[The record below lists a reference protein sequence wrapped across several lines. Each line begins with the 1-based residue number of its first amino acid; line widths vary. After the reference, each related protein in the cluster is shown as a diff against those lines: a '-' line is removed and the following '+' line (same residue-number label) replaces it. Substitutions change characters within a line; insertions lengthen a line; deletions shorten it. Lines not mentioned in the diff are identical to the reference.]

1 MVGRSKFSWMCSMNL
16 EKIDDYRW
24 LIPKTYKAGML
35 TDAMI
40 YANERLL
47 EAIRR
52 DQSLEQAA
60 NVAMLPGIV
69 GRALAMP
76 DIHQGYG
83 FPIGGVAAVDEQHGV
98 VSPGGVGFDINC
110 GVRLLSSNLTL
121 KEVKPKLR
129 DLVHQLFRDIPSGTG
144 QTSRLDVSDSDLNQI
159 IEKGPRWAIERDMG
173 SEADLDHTEERGCI
187 AGADPYA
194 VSARAK
200 QRGRP
205 QLGTLGSG
213 NHFLEVQY
221 VDEIFDERTS
231 SQYNL
236 SKDRI
241 VLLIHTGSRGLGH
254 QVCTDYVA
262 QLDEAMRRYD
272 LHLPDR
278 QLACAPIHSPE
289 GQRYLHAMAGAA
301 NFAWTNRQTICHS
314 VRGAFKRIFSADV
327 HLPVIYDVAH
337 NIAKFETHTVDGA
350 RKRVL
355 VHRKGATRAFPNQAV
370 FIPGSM
376 GTASYFL
383 LGQESAMRETFGTAC
398 HGAGRVLSRS
408 AAKKGVTAKEIQ
420 KELESRGIIVQ
431 SLTREGLT
439 EEKPEAYKDIETVVD
454 VVHNVGLALR
464 VNDVDDGLDR
474 KSTRLNSSHGYI
486 SYAVFCLKKKTQTLA
501 SS

>member
-1 MVGRSKFSWMCSMNL
+1 MFNMHL

-24 LIPKTYKAGML
+24 LIPRTYKPGMR

-110 GVRLLSSNLTL
+110 GVRLLGSTLTL
-121 KEVKPKLR
+121 RDVKPKLR
-129 DLVHQLFRDIPSGTG
+129 ELVHQLFRDVPSGTG
-144 QTSRLDVSDSDLNQI
+144 QSGRLAVSDTDLNTVLQ
-159 IEKGPRWAIERDMG
+159 KGPRWAIDHDMG

-187 AGADPYA
+187 AGADPDA
-194 VSARAK
+194 VSDRAK
-200 QRGRP
+200 QRGKG

-221 VDEIFDERTS
+221 VDEVFDQKTA

-236 SKDRI
+236 DKERI

-262 QLDEAMRRYD
+262 RLDEAMRKYD
-272 LHLPDR
+272 LHVPDR
-278 QLACAPIHSPE
+278 QLACAPVHSPE
-289 GQRYLHAMAGAA
+289 GQRYLQAMAASA
-301 NFAWTNRQTICHS
+301 NFAWTNRQCIAHAA
-314 VRGAFKRIFSADV
+314 RGAFKRIFGEGV
-327 HLPVIYDVAH
+327 GMPLIYDVAH
-337 NIAKFETHTVDGA
+337 NIAKLETHVVDGKQ
-350 RKRVL
+350 RRVV
-355 VHRKGATRAFPNQAV
+355 VHRKGATRAFPDQPV

-383 LGQESAMRETFGTAC
+383 IGQEGAMRETFGSAC
-398 HGAGRVLSRS
+398 HGAGRVMSRS

-420 KELESRGIIVQ
+420 KELESRGIIVE

-439 EEKPEAYKDIETVVD
+439 EEKPDAYKDIESVVD
-454 VVHNVGLALR
+454 VVHNAGLAARVARLR
-464 VNDVDDGLDR
+464 PIGVVKG
-474 KSTRLNSSHGYI
+474 
-486 SYAVFCLKKKTQTLA
+486 
-501 SS
+501 

>member
-1 MVGRSKFSWMCSMNL
+1 MKL

-24 LIPKTYKAGML
+24 LIPRTYKAGMR
-35 TDAMI
+35 TDALI

-47 EAIRR
+47 QAIRQ

-83 FPIGGVAAVDEQHGV
+83 FPIGGVAAVDEHDGV

-110 GVRLLSSNLTL
+110 GVRLLSSTLTL
-121 KEVKPKLR
+121 KDVRPKLR
-129 DLVHQLFRDIPSGTG
+129 ELVHQLFRDVPSGTG
-144 QTSRLDVSDSDLNQI
+144 QSSRVKLSETDLNKVL
-159 IEKGPRWAIERDMG
+159 ESGPRWAIEQGMG

-194 VSARAK
+194 VSERAK
-200 QRGRP
+200 QRGKA

-221 VDEIFDERTS
+221 VDEVFAEGIA

-236 SKDRI
+236 QKDGI
-241 VLLIHTGSRGLGH
+241 VVLIHTGSRGLGH
-254 QVCTDYVA
+254 QVCTDYVS
-262 QLDEAMRRYD
+262 QLEAAMRKYD
-272 LHLPDR
+272 LHVPDR

-289 GQRYLHAMAGAA
+289 GQRYLQAMAAAA
-301 NFAWTNRQTICHS
+301 NFAWTNRQCIGHA
-314 VRGAFKRIFSADV
+314 VRGAFKRICGEEV
-327 HLPVIYDVAH
+327 NLRLIYDVAH
-337 NIAKFETHTVDGA
+337 NIAKRETHIVDG
-350 RKRVL
+350 KQTRVV
-355 VHRKGATRAFPNQAV
+355 VHRKGATRSFPNQPV

-383 LGQESAMRETFGTAC
+383 IGQEGAMRETFGTAC
-398 HGAGRVLSRS
+398 HGAGRVMSRS

-420 KELESRGIIVQ
+420 KELESRGIIVE

-439 EEKPEAYKDIETVVD
+439 EEKPDAYKDIESVVD
-454 VVHNVGLALR
+454 VVHNAGLAARVARLR
-464 VNDVDDGLDR
+464 PIGVIKG
-474 KSTRLNSSHGYI
+474 
-486 SYAVFCLKKKTQTLA
+486 
-501 SS
+501 

>member
-1 MVGRSKFSWMCSMNL
+1 MKL

-24 LIPKTYKAGML
+24 LIPRTYKQGMR
-35 TDAMI
+35 TDTVI
-40 YANERLL
+40 YASERLL
-47 EAIRR
+47 EAIQR

-83 FPIGGVAAVDEQHGV
+83 FPIGGVAAVDEQDGV

-110 GVRLLSSNLTL
+110 GVRLLSSNLT
-121 KEVKPKLR
+121 KKDVKPKLR
-129 DLVHQLFRDIPSGTG
+129 ELVHQLFRDVPSGTG
-144 QTSRLDVSDSDLNQI
+144 QSSRMKLSETDLNRVLQN
-159 IEKGPRWAIERDMG
+159 GPRWAVEHDMG

-187 AGADPYA
+187 GGADPFA

-200 QRGRP
+200 QRGNA

-221 VDEIFDERTS
+221 VDEIFDTDAAS
-231 SQYNL
+231 HYNL
-236 SKDRI
+236 EKDGI

-262 QLDEAMRRYD
+262 HLDQAMRKYD
-272 LHLPDR
+272 LYVPDR
-278 QLACAPIHSPE
+278 QLACAPVHSPE
-289 GQRYLHAMAGAA
+289 GQRYLQAMAAAA
-301 NFAWTNRQTICHS
+301 NFAWTNRQCIAHAA
-314 VRGAFKRIFSADV
+314 RGAFKRILGDHV
-327 HLPVIYDVAH
+327 NLPLIYDVAH
-337 NIAKFETHTVDGA
+337 NIAKRETHNVDG
-350 RKRVL
+350 RQRNVV
-355 VHRKGATRAFPNQAV
+355 VHRKGATRSFPNQPV

-383 LGQESAMRETFGTAC
+383 MGQDGALRETFGTAC

-420 KELESRGIIVQ
+420 KELESRGIIVE

-439 EEKPEAYKDIETVVD
+439 EEKPEAYKDIESVVD
-454 VVHNVGLALR
+454 VVHNAGLAARVARLR
-464 VNDVDDGLDR
+464 PIGVIKG
-474 KSTRLNSSHGYI
+474 
-486 SYAVFCLKKKTQTLA
+486 
-501 SS
+501 

>member
-1 MVGRSKFSWMCSMNL
+1 MHL

-35 TDAMI
+35 TDAMV
-40 YANERLL
+40 YANEPLL

-110 GVRLLSSNLTL
+110 GVRLLSSSLT
-121 KEVKPKLR
+121 VKDVRPKLR
-129 DLVHQLFRDIPSGTG
+129 DLVHQLFRDVPSGVG
-144 QTSRLDVSDSDLNQI
+144 QSSRLTISDSDLNQI
-159 IEKGPRWAIERDMG
+159 LEKGPQWAIEHGMG
-173 SEADLDHTEERGCI
+173 SEADLDHTEERGRI
-187 AGADPYA
+187 AAADAYA

-200 QRGRP
+200 QRGKP

-213 NHFLEVQY
+213 NHFVEVQY
-221 VDEIFDERTS
+221 VDELFDEQTASR
-231 SQYNL
+231 YNL

-241 VLLIHTGSRGLGH
+241 VVLIHTGSRGLGH

-272 LHLPDR
+272 LYVPDR

-289 GQRYLHAMAGAA
+289 GQRYLKAMAAAA
-301 NFAWTNRQTICHS
+301 NFAWTNRQCIAHAA
-314 VRGAFKRIFSADV
+314 RGAFKRVFGDNTN
-327 HLPVIYDVAH
+327 LTVIYDVAH
-337 NIAKFETHTVDGA
+337 NIAKFEAHKIDGE
-350 RKRVL
+350 KKLVL
-355 VHRKGATRAFPNQAV
+355 VHRKGATRAFPGQPV

-383 LGQESAMRETFGTAC
+383 LGQEGSMRETFGSAC
-398 HGAGRVLSRS
+398 HGAGRVMSRS

-439 EEKPEAYKDIETVVD
+439 EEKPEAYKDIEAVVE
-454 VVHNVGLALR
+454 VVHNAGLASRVARLR
-464 VNDVDDGLDR
+464 PIGVIKG
-474 KSTRLNSSHGYI
+474 
-486 SYAVFCLKKKTQTLA
+486 
-501 SS
+501 

>member
-1 MVGRSKFSWMCSMNL
+1 MSSMRL

-24 LIPKTYKAGML
+24 LIPKSYKPGMR

-47 EAIRR
+47 EAIRK
-52 DQSLEQAA
+52 DQSLEQAV

-83 FPIGGVAAVDEQHGV
+83 FPIGGVAAVDEEDGGV

-110 GVRLLSSNLTL
+110 GVRLLNSTL
-121 KEVKPKLR
+121 SLKDVKPKLR
-129 DLVHQLFRDIPSGTG
+129 DLVHQLFRDVPSGTG
-144 QTSRLDVSDSDLNQI
+144 PSSRFTVSDTDLNQVL
-159 IEKGPRWAIERDMG
+159 EKGPRWAIEHDMG

-194 VSARAK
+194 VSERAK
-200 QRGRP
+200 QRGKA

-221 VDEIFDERTS
+221 VDEVFDEKTAY
-231 SQYNL
+231 QYNL
-236 SKDRI
+236 RKDGI

-254 QVCTDYVA
+254 QVCTDYVS
-262 QLDEAMRRYD
+262 QLDQAMRKYD
-272 LHLPDR
+272 LHVPDR
-278 QLACAPIHSPE
+278 QLACAPVHSPE
-289 GQRYLHAMAGAA
+289 GQRYLKAMAAAA
-301 NFAWTNRQTICHS
+301 NFAWTNRQCIAHAA
-314 VRGAFKRIFSADV
+314 RGAFKRIMGENVNLS
-327 HLPVIYDVAH
+327 VIYDVAH
-337 NIAKFETHTVDGA
+337 NIAKRETHVVDGKQ
-350 RKRVL
+350 KRVV
-355 VHRKGATRAFPNQAV
+355 VHRKGATRAFPNQPV

-383 LGQESAMRETFGTAC
+383 MGQEGAMRETFGSAC
-398 HGAGRVLSRS
+398 HGAGRVMSRS

-420 KELESRGIIVQ
+420 KELESRGIIVE

-439 EEKPEAYKDIETVVD
+439 EEKPEAYKDIESVVD
-454 VVHNVGLALR
+454 VVHNAGLAARVARLR
-464 VNDVDDGLDR
+464 PIGVIKG
-474 KSTRLNSSHGYI
+474 
-486 SYAVFCLKKKTQTLA
+486 
-501 SS
+501 

>member
-1 MVGRSKFSWMCSMNL
+1 MQL

-24 LIPKTYKAGML
+24 LIPRTAKPGMR
-35 TDAMI
+35 TDTVV
-40 YANERLL
+40 YANAALL

-83 FPIGGVAAVDEQHGV
+83 FPIGGVAAMDEQHGV

-110 GVRLLSSNLTL
+110 GVRLLSSNLT
-121 KEVKPKLR
+121 VNDVRPKLR
-129 DLVHQLFRDIPSGTG
+129 ELVHQLFRDIPSGTG
-144 QTSRLDVSDSDLNQI
+144 QSSRIGASAADLNQI
-159 IEKGPRWAIERDMG
+159 LEKGPQWAIERDIG
-173 SEADLDHTEERGCI
+173 SEADLDNTEERGCI

-194 VSARAK
+194 VSERAK
-200 QRGRP
+200 KRGAP

-221 VDEIFDERTS
+221 VDQIFDEATAS
-231 SQYNL
+231 KYNL
-236 SKDRI
+236 HKDRI

-254 QVCTDYVA
+254 QVCTDYVS
-262 QLDEAMRRYD
+262 QMDQAMRRYD
-272 LHLPDR
+272 LHVPDR
-278 QLACAPIHSPE
+278 QLACAPIRSPE
-289 GQRYLHAMAGAA
+289 GQRYLQAMAAAA
-301 NFAWTNRQTICHS
+301 NFAWTNRQCIAHAA
-314 VRGAFKRIFSADV
+314 RGAFKRIV
-327 HLPVIYDVAH
+327 GETVRMPVIYDVAH
-337 NIAKFETHTVDGA
+337 NIAKVETHTIEG
-350 RKRVL
+350 KQQRVV
-355 VHRKGATRAFPNQAV
+355 VHRKGATRAFPHQPV

-383 LGQESAMRETFGTAC
+383 LGQQGAMRETFGSAC

-420 KELESRGIIVQ
+420 KELESRGIIVE

-439 EEKPEAYKDIETVVD
+439 EEKPEAYKDIESVVD
-454 VVHNVGLALR
+454 VVHNAGLALR
-464 VNDVDDGLDR
+464 VA
-474 KSTRLNSSHGYI
+474 RLRPLGVI
-486 SYAVFCLKKKTQTLA
+486 KG
-501 SS
+501 

>member
-1 MVGRSKFSWMCSMNL
+1 MHL
-16 EKIDDYRW
+16 ERIDDYRW
-24 LIPKTYKAGML
+24 LIPRTYKTGML
-35 TDAMI
+35 TDTVV
-40 YANERLL
+40 YASEHLL

-83 FPIGGVAAVDEQHGV
+83 FPIGGVAAVDEEHGV

-110 GVRLLSSNLTL
+110 GVRLLSSNLSL

-129 DLVHQLFRDIPSGTG
+129 ELVHQLFRDIPSGTG
-144 QTSRLDVSDSDLNQI
+144 QSSRLKTTPADLNEVLQ
-159 IEKGPRWAIERDMG
+159 KGPRWAVEHDMG

-194 VSARAK
+194 VSERAK
-200 QRGRP
+200 QRGYG

-221 VDEIFDERTS
+221 VDEVFDTNTAA
-231 SQYNL
+231 QYNL
-236 SKDRI
+236 ERDS
-241 VLLIHTGSRGLGH
+241 VVVLIHTGSRGLGH

-262 QLDEAMRRYD
+262 QLDQAMRKYD
-272 LHLPDR
+272 LHVPDR

-289 GQRYLHAMAGAA
+289 GQRYLHAMAAAA
-301 NFAWTNRQTICHS
+301 NFAWTNRQCIAHAA
-314 VRGAFKRIFSADV
+314 RGAFRRIFGASV
-327 HLPVIYDVAH
+327 RMPLIYDVAH
-337 NIAKFETHTVDGA
+337 NIAKQETHLVDGKP
-350 RKRVL
+350 RRVL

-383 LGQESAMRETFGTAC
+383 LGQERALRESFGSAC
-398 HGAGRVLSRS
+398 HGAGRVLSRA
-408 AAKKGVTAKEIQ
+408 AAKKGVSAKEIQ
-420 KELESRGIIVQ
+420 KELESRGIIVE

-439 EEKPEAYKDIETVVD
+439 EGKPEAYKDIESVVD
-454 VVHNVGLALR
+454 VVHNAGLAARVARLR
-464 VNDVDDGLDR
+464 PIGVVKG
-474 KSTRLNSSHGYI
+474 
-486 SYAVFCLKKKTQTLA
+486 
-501 SS
+501 

>member
-1 MVGRSKFSWMCSMNL
+1 MHL

-24 LIPKTYKAGML
+24 LIPRTYKAGML
-35 TDAMI
+35 TDALV
-40 YANERLL
+40 YASEPLL

-83 FPIGGVAAVDEQHGV
+83 FPIGGVAAVDEQDGV

-121 KEVKPKLR
+121 KEVRPKLR
-129 DLVHQLFRDIPSGTG
+129 DLVHQLFRDVPSGTG
-144 QTSRLDVSDSDLNQI
+144 QSSRLNISDNDLNRVL
-159 IEKGPRWAIERDMG
+159 EKGPQWALEHDMG

-187 AGADPYA
+187 AGADPHA

-200 QRGRP
+200 QRGKP
-205 QLGTLGSG
+205 QLATLGSG

-221 VDEIFDERTS
+221 VDEIFHEKAATEH
-231 SQYNL
+231 NL
-236 SKDRI
+236 SKESI
-241 VLLIHTGSRGLGH
+241 VVLIHTGSRGLGH
-254 QVCTDYVA
+254 QVCTDFVA
-262 QLDEAMRRYD
+262 QLDQAMRRYG

-289 GQRYLHAMAGAA
+289 GQRYLQAMAAAA
-301 NFAWTNRQTICHS
+301 NFAWTNRQLITHA
-314 VRGAFKRIFSADV
+314 VRGAFKRIFDETV
-327 HLPVIYDVAH
+327 RLPVIYDVAH
-337 NIAKFETHTVDGA
+337 NIAKLETHSVNGKK
-350 RKRVL
+350 RRVL
-355 VHRKGATRAFPNQAV
+355 VHRKGATRAFPEQPV

-383 LGQESAMRETFGTAC
+383 LGQETALRETFGTAC

-454 VVHNVGLALR
+454 VVHGAGLASRVARLR
-464 VNDVDDGLDR
+464 PIGVVKG
-474 KSTRLNSSHGYI
+474 
-486 SYAVFCLKKKTQTLA
+486 
-501 SS
+501 

>member
-1 MVGRSKFSWMCSMNL
+1 MHL

-24 LIPKTYKAGML
+24 LIPRTYKAGMR
-35 TDAMI
+35 TDAMVF
-40 YANERLL
+40 ASERLL
-47 EAIRR
+47 EAIRK
-52 DQSLEQAA
+52 DDSLEQAA

-83 FPIGGVAAVDEQHGV
+83 FPIGGVAAVDEQTGV

-110 GVRLLSSNLTL
+110 GVRLLSSSLVL
-121 KEVKPKLR
+121 KDVKPKLH
-129 DLVHQLFRDIPSGTG
+129 DLVNQLFRDVPSGTG
-144 QTSRLDVSDSDLNQI
+144 KSSQLNISDTDLNRI
-159 IEKGPRWAIERDMG
+159 LEKGPRWAIENGMG

-194 VSARAK
+194 VSERAR

-221 VDEIFDERTS
+221 VDEVFDEKTA

-236 SKDRI
+236 AKDRI

-254 QVCTDYVA
+254 QVCTDYVS

-272 LHLPDR
+272 LHVPDR
-278 QLACAPIHSPE
+278 QLACAPVQSPE
-289 GQRYLHAMAGAA
+289 GHRYLKAMAAAA
-301 NFAWTNRQTICHS
+301 NFAWTNRQCIAHAA
-314 VRGAFKRIFSADV
+314 RGAFKRIFGENT
-327 HLPVIYDVAH
+327 HMPVIYDVAH
-337 NIAKFETHTVDGA
+337 NIAKLETHTVDGKQ
-350 RKRVL
+350 KRVL
-355 VHRKGATRAFPNQAV
+355 VHRKGATRAFPNQPV

-383 LGQESAMRETFGTAC
+383 LGQDGAMRETFGSAC
-398 HGAGRVLSRS
+398 HGAGRVMSRS

-439 EEKPEAYKDIETVVD
+439 EEKPEAYKDIEAVVD
-454 VVHNVGLALR
+454 VVHNAGLAARVARLR
-464 VNDVDDGLDR
+464 PIGVIKG
-474 KSTRLNSSHGYI
+474 
-486 SYAVFCLKKKTQTLA
+486 
-501 SS
+501 

>member
-1 MVGRSKFSWMCSMNL
+1 MHL

-24 LIPKTYKAGML
+24 LIPRTDKPGML
-35 TDAMI
+35 TDAVV
-40 YANERLL
+40 YANESLL

-83 FPIGGVAAVDEQHGV
+83 FPIGGVAAMDEQCGV

-121 KEVKPKLR
+121 KEVRPKLR
-129 DLVHQLFRDIPSGTG
+129 ELVHQLFRDIPSGTG
-144 QTSRLDVSDSDLNQI
+144 QSSRLSASAADLNRVL
-159 IEKGPRWAIERDMG
+159 ENGPRWAIERGMG

-187 AGADPYA
+187 ASADPSA
-194 VSARAK
+194 VSERAK
-200 QRGRP
+200 QRGAP

-221 VDEIFDERTS
+221 VDEIFDETTAS
-231 SQYNL
+231 KYNL
-236 SKDRI
+236 HKERI

-254 QVCTDYVA
+254 QVCTDYVSR
-262 QLDEAMRRYD
+262 LDEAMRRYD
-272 LHLPDR
+272 LHVPDR
-278 QLACAPIHSPE
+278 QLACAPIQSPE
-289 GQRYLHAMAGAA
+289 GQRYLHAMAAAA
-301 NFAWTNRQTICHS
+301 NFAWTNRQCIAHAA
-314 VRGAFKRIFSADV
+314 RGAFKRIFGETIGM
-327 HLPVIYDVAH
+327 PVIYDVAH
-337 NIAKFETHTVDGA
+337 NIAKLETHTVDGKQ
-350 RKRVL
+350 KRVV
-355 VHRKGATRAFPNQAV
+355 VHRKGATRAFPDQPV

-383 LGQESAMRETFGTAC
+383 LGQEGAMRETFGSAC
-398 HGAGRVLSRS
+398 HGAGRVMSRS

-420 KELESRGIIVQ
+420 KELESRGIIVE

-439 EEKPEAYKDIETVVD
+439 EEKPEAYKDIESVVD
-454 VVHNVGLALR
+454 VVHNAGLAARVARLR
-464 VNDVDDGLDR
+464 PIGVIKG
-474 KSTRLNSSHGYI
+474 
-486 SYAVFCLKKKTQTLA
+486 
-501 SS
+501 